1 MTDSDPET
9 QTAVPSDAGEAALSD
24 VEREALKE
32 LVAER
37 KAARR
42 RGASAADGE
51 ADVLAKIA
59 EMAEPDRSMAE
70 RIHVIVREVAP
81 DLVPRTFYGMPA
93 YAKDGQVVCF
103 FQAASKFKV
112 RYATFGFQPAAKL
125 DDGPM
130 WPISYALL
138 ELTPEVEERIR
149 ALVRKAVG

>member
-1 MTDSDPET
+1 MTDPERETEPET
-9 QTAVPSDAGEAALSD
+9 ADDAGGGALSP
-24 VEREALKE
+24 EELEALKE
-32 LVAER
+32 TIAER

-42 RGASAADGE
+42 RGATAADGE
-51 ADVLAKIA
+51 RDVLAKIA

-70 RIHVIVREVAP
+70 RIHTIVREVAP
-81 DLVPRTFYGMPA
+81 ELVPRTFYGMPA

-130 WPISYALL
+130 WPISYAVI

-149 ALVRKAVG
+149 ALVRRAVG